1 MGRSQNSQNRA
12 ERDGGR
18 VETLEGRCAW
28 RVHMNRDK
36 HAMDWT
42 YMEPAPPSPPL
53 AKAHRKPMP
62 RMRRLHCTRPES
74 RFPVSRCNQPY
85 RVRTETHDWWVH
97 AGQRN
102 TVARIV
108 VRCPPSTNKKKKKIL
123 FPGRQLQRDNYC
135 SGGAGRRN
143 SSNREP
149 PNGRPCRILRT
160 TSECAQTWLILHYS
174 VRACLLPPV
183 IWALEYLLTKACRP
197 TCWLLQLQF
206 ASTTLLR
213 SRQSS
218 LSFSHA
224 AVGLC
229 AKQSIIYL

>member
-108 VRCPPSTNKKKKKIL
+108 VRCPPSTNKNKKKR
-123 FPGRQLQRDNYC
+123 FSFQGGNYNAITTARAERGDGIPQTE
-135 SGGAGRRN
+135 SPPTVALAVYYVLRRN
-143 SSNREP
+143 APKLGSYY
-149 PNGRPCRILRT
+149 T
-160 TSECAQTWLILHYS
+160 TAC
-174 VRACLLPPV
+174 VRA
-183 IWALEYLLTKACRP
+183 YYH
-197 TCWLLQLQF
+197 Q
-206 ASTTLLR
+206 
-213 SRQSS
+213 
-218 LSFSHA
+218 
-224 AVGLC
+224 
-229 AKQSIIYL
+229 